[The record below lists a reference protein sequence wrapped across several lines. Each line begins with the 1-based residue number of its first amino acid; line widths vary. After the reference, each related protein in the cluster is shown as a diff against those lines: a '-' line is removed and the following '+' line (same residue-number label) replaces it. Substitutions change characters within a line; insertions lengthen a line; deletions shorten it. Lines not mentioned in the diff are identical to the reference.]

1 MLSMFER
8 FWNEE
13 TGQGLTEYAL
23 IIALVSVGLVAIMIL
38 FRDSIGGVF
47 ASITGTL
54 QAAPNP

>member
-1 MLSMFER
+1 MLSTFKR
-8 FWNEE
+8 FWSEDS
-13 TGQGLTEYAL
+13 GQGLTEYAL

-38 FRDSIGGVF
+38 FRESIGGVF

>member
-1 MLSMFER
+1 MLSLFER